1 MNNSGQK
8 NTSSGEDY
16 GGEGGSEEEEKD
28 PSGEKKKIAP
38 LFKKS
43 TIKDASFEDFKI
55 ITMLGKGTFGKVR
68 KEKIYN

>member
-16 GGEGGSEEEEKD
+16 GGEIGSDEEESKD
-28 PSGEKKKIAP
+28 STGEKKRIAP

-68 KEKIYN
+68 KEKL